1 LAERLTTSPPS
12 SSKVV
17 LSFRPSVP
25 MITSA
30 RRFVGDFVS
39 SHFDDPETASRVALT
54 IHELLENTLKYS
66 MDGQAQLDVALA
78 DGEGGKWVEVRATN
92 RAEPAR
98 VDELRR
104 RIDALRGADDPME
117 LYVSVMRQSAQRDGS
132 GLGLARIVAEGEMDL
147 ACIVE
152 GDEVTVKASA
162 PVG

>member
-1 LAERLTTSPPS
+1 
-12 SSKVV
+12 
-17 LSFRPSVP
+17 

-39 SHFDDPETASRVALT
+39 SHFGDPEAASRVALT

-78 DGEGGKWVEVRATN
+78 DADGQKWIEVRATN
-92 RAEPAR
+92 RAEPER
-98 VDELRR
+98 VAELRR
-104 RIDALRGADDPME
+104 RIEALRGAEDRME
-117 LYVSVMRQSAQRDGS
+117 LYVSVMRQTAQREGS

-147 ACIVE
+147 ACTVD
-152 GDEVTVKASA
+152 GDEVTVKAVKAYA